1 MSSPLSSS
9 VRSSQSAAISW
20 SPPMPMWR
28 WMRQIGST
36 ISCWRKARYQAT
48 AWWKF
53 VSTNVPS
60 MSRMAAGGI
69 RHSYPRRLRLNIA
82 ALAAVLIVLLV
93 PASAAAACRGAGA
106 TTRTATTSTL
116 VHATLCILNAK
127 RAGHGL
133 RPLRLN
139 AKLGTAAR
147 RHSRAMVR
155 RRFFSHTSPNGDT
168 FLDRIRA
175 TGYLEGAQSWSVGEN
190 IAYGSGSRSTPRSIG
205 RAWRNSRGHRA
216 NILHRSCR
224 DIGIGIAS
232 RTPAGTGGATYTTD
246 FGRRD

>member
-1 MSSPLSSS
+1 
-9 VRSSQSAAISW
+9 
-20 SPPMPMWR
+20 
-28 WMRQIGST
+28 
-36 ISCWRKARYQAT
+36 
-48 AWWKF
+48 
-53 VSTNVPS
+53 
-60 MSRMAAGGI
+60 MAAGGI
-69 RHSYPRRLRLNIA
+69 RHSYPRGPASKGVPVNSESERVSPGTSPRPMRRSRSCV
-82 ALAAVLIVLLV
+82 ALAIALLALLV
-93 PASAAAACRGAGA
+93 PAAVASAACKGAGA
-106 TTRTATTSTL
+106 TTRTATKRVL
-116 VHATLCILNAK
+116 VRATLCILNAN
-127 RAGHGL
+127 RARHDL

-139 AKLGTAAR
+139 GKLGTASR